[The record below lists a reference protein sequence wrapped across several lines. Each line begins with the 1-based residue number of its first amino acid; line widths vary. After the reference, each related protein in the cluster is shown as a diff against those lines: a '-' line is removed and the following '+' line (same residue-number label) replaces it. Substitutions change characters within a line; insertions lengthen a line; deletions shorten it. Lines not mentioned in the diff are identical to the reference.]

1 MTTPTGPI
9 IAPPGQYT
17 HCVDRT
23 NYKAPPST
31 SSFGDILSALLSS
44 SLAATAEWLLCD
56 YLLGGKLV
64 CLAGGADECAIGVVV
79 GVEPVG
85 QKTGYNALDN
95 DFSFNVLLAP
105 YAPTDFNVYHDHPDV
120 PATFDPYKIYKDVV
134 GGGDPQAVLMTDPHP
149 VPVPL
154 PTPADPGPESPV
166 EGYGV
171 LWSWDGSTLVPGDP
185 NVEALHDNL
194 NKLRALTKD
203 DNPPGSRISIPVLHA
218 ECEGSRIFFE
228 CQAMKPFLDAL
239 QGKLPGVP
247 GPSPEEVCDATL
259 GWIPFGIGTAICSI
273 VSDIFAIGIGIAIA
287 PAMASAFAAAWE
299 AAQAYDDLFVTG
311 PVAKQIHTGDVV
323 IVSGRW
329 TWDAGHAGH
338 TELHPVKTIQKVKL
352 PPELSGGYDP
362 SNKNALPAAI
372 ISEIRDVHDRWCRLV
387 QEAPPPP
394 DPRGGGVLTPPQ
406 LGSLT
411 PPQMTVY
418 TSQLQPENQWE
429 LHPLVDGCTPPV
441 PPVG

>member
-23 NYKAPPST
+23 NYKAPPGT
-31 SSFGDILSALLSS
+31 SFSGIVSALLSS
-44 SLAATAEWLLCD
+44 SLAATLERVLCD

-85 QKTGYNALDN
+85 QKTGFNALDN

-105 YAPTDFNVYHDHPDV
+105 YTPSDFDVYHNHPDK
-120 PATFDPYKIYKDVV
+120 PATFDPRKIYDDVV
-134 GGGDPQAVLMTDPHP
+134 GGGDPQAVLMTDPNP
-149 VPVPL
+149 APVPL
-154 PTPADPGPESPV
+154 PTPVDPSPNPK
-166 EGYGV
+166 ERPLAGYGV
-171 LWSWDGSTLVPGDP
+171 LWSWHDSTSTLVPGDP
-185 NVEALHDNL
+185 NVEALHNNL
-194 NKLRALTKD
+194 NKLRTD
-203 DNPPGSRISIPVLHA
+203 FPQDGSRISIPVLHA

-247 GPSPEEVCDATL
+247 GPSPEE
-259 GWIPFGIGTAICSI
+259 IFGIGTAICSI
-273 VSDIFAIGIGIAIA
+273 LTDIITISIATAIA

-311 PVAKQIHTGDVV
+311 PVAKQIHTDDVV

-329 TWDAGHAGH
+329 TFDAGHSGH
-338 TELHPVKTIQKVKL
+338 TELHPVKTIQKIKL

-362 SNKNALPAAI
+362 SDKTALSPTI
-372 ISEIRDVHDRWCRLV
+372 INEMRGVHDRWCRLV

-411 PPQMTVY
+411 PAQVAVY
-418 TSQLQPENQWE
+418 ASQLQPENQWE
-429 LHPLVDGCTPPV
+429 LHPLIDGCTPAG

>member
-23 NYKAPPST
+23 NYQAPPDT
-31 SSFGDILSALLSS
+31 SSFGSILSALLSS
-44 SLAATAEWLLCD
+44 SAAAIAEWLLCD

-64 CLAGGADECAIGVVV
+64 CLAGGGDECALGVIV
-79 GVEPVG
+79 GVEPAG

-105 YAPTDFNVYHDHPDV
+105 YAPNDFDVYHQHPDQ
-120 PATFDPYKIYKDVV
+120 PATFKPRKIYEDVV
-134 GGGDPQAVLMTDPHP
+134 HGGDPIARLMTDPNP

-154 PTPADPGPESPV
+154 PNPVDPGPEHPV

-171 LWSWDGSTLVPGDP
+171 LWSWDRTKLVPGDP
-185 NVEALHDNL
+185 NIEGLHDNL
-194 NKLRALTKD
+194 NKLLNYPQD
-203 DNPPGSRISIPVLHA
+203 GSVISIPVLHC

-228 CQAMKPFLDAL
+228 CQAMKPFLDLL
-239 QGKLPGVP
+239 QGKVPGSP
-247 GPSPEEVCDATL
+247 GPSPEEICHAAL
-259 GWIPFGIGTAICSI
+259 GWIPFGIGDAICSI
-273 VSDIFAIGIGIAIA
+273 VSDAIAIA
-287 PAMASAFAAAWE
+287 IALAPTMAAAFATAWE

-323 IVSGRW
+323 IVTGRW

-362 SNKNALPAAI
+362 RQHPAI
-372 ISEIRDVHDRWCRLV
+372 PPGISDELSRMHDRWCRFV

-394 DPRGGGVLTPPQ
+394 DPRGDGTLTPPQ
-406 LGSLT
+406 LGALT
-411 PPQMTVY
+411 PPQLAVY
-418 TSQLQPENQWE
+418 ASQLQPENQWTV
-429 LHPLVDGCTPPV
+429 HPLIDGCIPAEPKPPI
-441 PPVG
+441 G

>member
-1 MTTPTGPI
+1 
-9 IAPPGQYT
+9 
-17 HCVDRT
+17 
-23 NYKAPPST
+23 
-31 SSFGDILSALLSS
+31 LSALLNS
-44 SLAATAEWLLCD
+44 SLAATLEWLLCD

-105 YAPTDFNVYHDHPDV
+105 YAPSDFDVYHAHPDM
-120 PATFDPYKIYKDVV
+120 PATFDPYRIYKDVV
-134 GGGDPQAVLMTDPHP
+134 DSGDPQAVLMTDPHP

-154 PTPADPGPESPV
+154 PTPADPGPQSPV

-171 LWSWDGSTLVPGDP
+171 LWSWDGSTLAPGDP

-194 NKLRALTKD
+194 NKLRD
-203 DNPPGSRISIPVLHA
+203 GFPQDGSRISIPVLHA

-239 QGKLPGVP
+239 QGKLPGAP
-247 GPSPEEVCDATL
+247 GPSPEEVCDAAL

-273 VSDIFAIGIGIAIA
+273 VSDLIALGIGIAIA
-287 PAMASAFAAAWE
+287 PAMAAAFAAAWE
-299 AAQAYDDLFVTG
+299 AAQAYDDLFITG
-311 PVAKQIHTGDVV
+311 PVAKQIHTGDIV

-362 SNKNALPAAI
+362 SNKNALSPAI
-372 ISEIRDVHDRWCRLV
+372 ISEMRNIHDRWCRLV

-394 DPRGGGVLTPPQ
+394 DPRGGGGV
-406 LGSLT
+406 
-411 PPQMTVY
+411 
-418 TSQLQPENQWE
+418 
-429 LHPLVDGCTPPV
+429 PLKPWRLPHS
-441 PPVG
+441 

>member
-23 NYKAPPST
+23 NYQAPPST
-31 SSFGDILSALLSS
+31 SSFGDLLSALLSS
-44 SLAATAEWLLCD
+44 SLAKTAEWLLCD

-64 CLAGGADECAIGVVV
+64 CLAGGADECAIGVVI

-85 QKTGYNALDN
+85 QKPFPNSLDN

-105 YAPTDFNVYHDHPDV
+105 YAPNDFDVYHTHPDL
-120 PATFDPYKIYKDVV
+120 PATFDPYKIYQDVLS
-134 GGGDPQAVLMTDPHP
+134 GGDPQAALMTDPHP
-149 VPVPL
+149 VPVSL

-171 LWSWDGSTLVPGDP
+171 LWSWDGTKLVPGDP
-185 NVEALHDNL
+185 NVEGIHDNL
-194 NKLRALTKD
+194 NKLRTNYPQD
-203 DNPPGSRISIPVLHA
+203 GSRISIPVLHA

-239 QGKLPGVP
+239 QGKLPFVP
-247 GPSPEEVCDATL
+247 GPSPEDVCDATL
-259 GWIPFGIGTAICSI
+259 GWIPFGIGDAICTI
-273 VSDIFAIGIGIAIA
+273 LSDLIQIPVFIAMA
-287 PAMASAFAAAWE
+287 PAMAQAFAAAWE

-338 TELHPVKTIQKVKL
+338 TELHPVKTIQKVQL
-352 PPELSGGYDP
+352 PLELSGGYDP
-362 SNKNALPAAI
+362 SNQNALSQEI
-372 ISEIRDVHDRWCRLV
+372 INEMRDLHDRWCRLV

-411 PPQMTVY
+411 PPQITVY

-429 LHPLVDGCTPPV
+429 IHPLIDGCIPSGT
-441 PPVG
+441 PVG

>member
-17 HCVDRT
+17 HCIDRT
-23 NYKAPPST
+23 NYKAPPNT
-31 SSFGDILSALLSS
+31 SSFSDILSALLSS

-105 YAPTDFNVYHDHPDV
+105 YAPSDFDVYHAHPDM
-120 PATFDPYKIYKDVV
+120 PATFDPYKIYLDVV
-134 GGGDPQAVLMTDPHP
+134 SGGDPQAVLMTDPPP
-149 VPVPL
+149 VPDPL

-171 LWSWDGSTLVPGDP
+171 LWSWDGARLMPGDP
-185 NVEALHDNL
+185 NVEGLHNNL
-194 NKLRALTKD
+194 NKLRTD
-203 DNPPGSRISIPVLHA
+203 YPQDGSRISIPVLHA
-218 ECEGSRIFFE
+218 ECEGSRIFFV
-228 CQAMKPFLDAL
+228 CQAMRPYLDAL

-247 GPSPEEVCDATL
+247 GPSPEEVCDTAL
-259 GWIPFGIGTAICSI
+259 GWIPLGIGTAICSI
-273 VSDIFAIGIGIAIA
+273 VSDLIALGIGIALA

-299 AAQAYDDLFVTG
+299 AAQAYDDLFITG

-338 TELHPVKTIQKVKL
+338 TELHPVKTIQKIRL
-352 PPELSGGYDP
+352 PAQLSGGYDP
-362 SNKNALPAAI
+362 SNRNALPPAI
-372 ISEIRDVHDRWCRLV
+372 IKDMRDIHDRWCRLV

-394 DPRGGGVLTPPQ
+394 DPRAGGVLSPPQ

-411 PPQMTVY
+411 PPQVIVH

-429 LHPLVDGCTPPV
+429 LHPLIDGCTRPR

>member
-23 NYKAPPST
+23 NYKAPPGT
-31 SSFGDILSALLSS
+31 SFSGIVSALLSS
-44 SLAATAEWLLCD
+44 SLAATLERVLCD

-85 QKTGYNALDN
+85 QKTGIDALDN

-105 YAPTDFNVYHDHPDV
+105 YAPRDFEFYHKTG
-120 PATFDPYKIYKDVV
+120 AFDPRTSYDDVV
-134 GGGDPQAVLMTDPHP
+134 LRGGDPQAVLMTDPNP
-149 VPVPL
+149 SPVPL
-154 PTPADPGPESPV
+154 PTPVEPGEIRPV

-171 LWSWDGSTLVPGDP
+171 LWRWDGSKLVPGDP
-185 NVEALHDNL
+185 NVEALHANL
-194 NKLRALTKD
+194 NKLRKLSKD
-203 DNPPGSRISIPVLHA
+203 GSHISIPVLHA

-247 GPSPEEVCDATL
+247 GPSPEEICDATL

-273 VSDIFAIGIGIAIA
+273 LSDLFAISIATAIA

-311 PVAKQIHTGDVV
+311 SVAKQINTNDVV

-329 TWDAGHAGH
+329 TFDAGHAGH
-338 TELHPVKTIQKVKL
+338 TELHPVKTIQKIKL
-352 PPELSGGYDP
+352 PLELSGGHNP
-362 SNKNALPAAI
+362 SKALSPTI
-372 ISEIRDVHDRWCRLV
+372 INEMRDVHDRWCRLV

-411 PPQMTVY
+411 PPQITVY

-429 LHPLVDGCTPPV
+429 LHPLIDGCTPAG